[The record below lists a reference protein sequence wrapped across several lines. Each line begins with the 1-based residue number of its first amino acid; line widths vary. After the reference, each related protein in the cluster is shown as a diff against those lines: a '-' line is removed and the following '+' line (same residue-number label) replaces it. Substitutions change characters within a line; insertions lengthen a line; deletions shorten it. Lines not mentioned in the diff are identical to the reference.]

1 MAYGLSGFSQAPT
14 QTPIGNPRFESV
26 IKAELA
32 LMAWRHGKVYGGHQG
47 MTNIAHC
54 IANRHKKGWGPWLS
68 ILQSVPKYAA
78 TLDSLT
84 DMPESWDRN
93 FLQLLSAI
101 DGIVDGT
108 ARDTVNGGLFWCDL
122 NNITSE
128 WFLEQIARSP
138 NYMRVAD
145 MGSLVFFSP
154 RG

>member
-1 MAYGLSGFSQAPT
+1 MAYGLSGFSAPT
-14 QTPIGNPRFESV
+14 QTPIGNPRFEQV
-26 IKAELA
+26 VKAELA
-32 LMAWRHGKVYGGHQG
+32 LTAWRHGKVYGGHQG
-47 MTNIAHC
+47 MMNIAHC

-68 ILQSVPKYAA
+68 IIESVPKHSA
-78 TLDSLT
+78 TLDQPAGF
-84 DMPESWDRN
+84 PESWDRN
-93 FLQLLSAI
+93 FLAILSAI